1 MDKFRSV
8 SESELVLM
16 RILWDNDGVA
26 LYADV
31 ENCLKEQNTDWPR
44 NMVLIL
50 LRRLIDKGFVKIKK
64 IGRRNEYSVLV
75 SREEYNIEEA
85 RQLVDRLYDGDVS
98 GLVNT
103 LGKLIPNADRQEVR
117 ESWEGGNHDE

>member
-1 MDKFRSV
+1 LEKFRAV
-8 SESELVLM
+8 SDSELVLM
-16 RILWDNDGVA
+16 RILWDSGGVA
-26 LYADV
+26 LYADI
-31 ENCLKEQNTDWPR
+31 ERCLKEQKIDWPL
-44 NMVLIL
+44 NMVMIL
-50 LRRLIDKGFVKIKK
+50 LRRLVDKGFVKTKK
-64 IGRRNEYSVLV
+64 IGRRNEYSALI